1 MKQSF
6 KKATRHTRMKMIE
19 DRLSYIEARLM
30 TIEKIAE
37 VWFEA
42 LDPNER
48 QMLVETATE
57 QVSDDD

>member
-1 MKQSF
+1 MDGHPMS
-6 KKATRHTRMKMIE
+6 RHTRMKMIE

-48 QMLVETATE
+48 QLLVETARE
-57 QVSDDD
+57 EDDD